1 MLLWVTEV
9 AHNKTQK
16 FIYFVLKT
24 TSFEDIDIGNISISG
39 KVSPDKKNYK
49 YLIRYMDDDYKGKP
63 HRNESS
69 KNKHKVM
76 MLKLNGC
83 ILIEDNEL
91 F

>member
-1 MLLWVTEV
+1 
-9 AHNKTQK
+9 
-16 FIYFVLKT
+16 
-24 TSFEDIDIGNISISG
+24 
-39 KVSPDKKNYK
+39 
-49 YLIRYMDDDYKGKP
+49 MDDDYKGKP

-91 F
+91 FKKIWFLE